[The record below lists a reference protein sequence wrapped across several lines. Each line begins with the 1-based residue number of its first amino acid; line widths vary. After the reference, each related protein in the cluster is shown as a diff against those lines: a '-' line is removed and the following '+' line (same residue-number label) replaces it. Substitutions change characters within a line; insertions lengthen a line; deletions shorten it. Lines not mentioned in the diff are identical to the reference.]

1 MRLLIV
7 DDSRMS
13 RLILQGLVRQ
23 LHPEW
28 DTLEA
33 ASGEEALD
41 ALRREPVDLVSM
53 DYNMPGI
60 NGVQAAQRLRE
71 LVPGLPVVLMT
82 ANVQS
87 AVQQQA
93 QAHGLLFL
101 PKPITAESVQRM
113 GDWWHAHTQ
122 PGSRT

>member
-1 MRLLIV
+1 
-7 DDSRMS
+7 MS

-23 LHPEW
+23 LHPDW
-28 DTLEA
+28 NTLEA
-33 ASGEEALD
+33 ASGED
-41 ALRREPVDLVSM
+41 AINAVRRQPVDLVSM
-53 DYNMPGI
+53 DYNMPGL
-60 NGVQAAQRLRE
+60 NGVLAAQQLRE
-71 LVPGLPVVLMT
+71 LQPGLPVVLMT

-113 GDWWHAHTQ
+113 GDWWRTHAQ